1 MVESENSFDVLI
13 IGGGP
18 AGLTAGLYAAR
29 ARLKCVLLEK
39 MMMGGQIATTEMVD
53 NYPGF
58 PEGIAGAQIGLLFE
72 TQAKRF
78 GLEVRQF
85 QEGLKVERLDEGF
98 LVTCANRDELFCKS
112 LIVATGSG
120 WTPLG
125 IPGEER
131 LKGAGVSYC
140 ATCDGA
146 FFRDLELAVIGGGN
160 SAVEEAVFLTKFAS
174 KVYVIHRRDQL
185 RAEKIV
191 QEKAFANP
199 KIEFVWSHVPLEIV
213 GEKEVEG
220 VRVKDLKSG
229 KDRLLPVAGA
239 FIYVGMKADSEIVK
253 DLVEMDEQ
261 GYIKAAEDTVTSCP
275 GLFAA
280 GDVRRKPLCQVAT
293 AIADGATAAIMA
305 EKYID
310 Q

>member
-1 MVESENSFDVLI
+1 MSESENSFDVLI

-58 PEGIAGAQIGLLFE
+58 PEGIAGARIGPLFE
-72 TQAKRF
+72 AQAKRF

-85 QEGLKVERLDEGF
+85 QEGLKIERRDQGF
-98 LVTCANRDELFCKS
+98 MVTCANRDELFCKS
-112 LIVATGSG
+112 LIIATGSG

-160 SAVEEAVFLTKFAS
+160 SAVEEALFLTKFAS
-174 KVYVIHRRDQL
+174 KVYIIHRRDQL

-220 VRVKDLKSG
+220 VLVKNLKNNEE
-229 KDRLLPVAGA
+229 RLLPVAGA
-239 FIYVGMKADSEIVK
+239 FIYVGMKADSEIIK
-253 DLVEMDEQ
+253 DLVETDKQ
-261 GYIKAAEDTVTSCP
+261 GYIKAAEDTITTCP

-280 GDVRRKPLCQVAT
+280 GDVRQKPLRQVAT

-305 EKYID
+305 EKYIES
-310 Q
+310 

>member
-1 MVESENSFDVLI
+1 MADSKNRFDLVI

-29 ARLKCVLLEK
+29 ARLQCVLLEK
-39 MMMGGQIATTEMVD
+39 MIMGGQIATTDIVD

-58 PEGIAGAQIGLLFE
+58 PEGVNGAQIGTLFE
-72 TQAKRF
+72 AQAKRF

-85 QEGLKVERLDEGF
+85 QEGLKVERREDGF
-98 LVTCANRDELFCKS
+98 LVSCANRDELFCKS

-125 IPGEER
+125 IPGEDS

-146 FFRDLELAVIGGGN
+146 FFRDQEIAVIGGGN
-160 SAVEEAVFLTKFAS
+160 SAIEEAIFLTKFAR

-185 RAEKIV
+185 RAEKVV

-199 KIEFVWSHVPLEIV
+199 KIEFLWSHIPLAIV
-213 GEKEVEG
+213 GEKEVSG
-220 VRVKDLKSG
+220 VQVKDLKT
-229 KDRLLPVAGA
+229 DQERLLAVSGV
-239 FIYVGMKADSEIVK
+239 FIYVGMKAESDIVK
-253 DLVEMDEQ
+253 ELVKVDAQ
-261 GYIKAAEDTVTSCP
+261 GYIEAGEDTATSCP
-275 GLFAA
+275 GIFAA
-280 GDVRRKPLCQVAT
+280 GDVRQKPLRQVAT

-305 EKYID
+305 EKYIEG
-310 Q
+310 

>member
-58 PEGIAGAQIGLLFE
+58 PEGIAGAQIGPLFE

-229 KDRLLPVAGA
+229 ENRLLPVAGA

-280 GDVRRKPLCQVAT
+280 GDVRQKPLRQVAT